1 MRLRCMQMQDA
12 AEIVR
17 TLGMQMHPEGGWYV
31 EIHRSPLRV
40 RPVAQGECNA
50 HHGDRSPSRDAG
62 DGQRAA
68 AADQASRAAMT
79 SIYYLL
85 ERGQRSHWHRVDAD
99 ELWAWHAG
107 APMELSIAA
116 VHDRGGGHA
125 TPARALGS
133 AACQIAVH
141 RLGMSLDGGERPQAV
156 VPAHAWQSAQPL
168 GDWSLIGCVV
178 APGFEF
184 AHFELAPPGWSP

>member
-1 MRLRCMQMQDA
+1 MKDA

-17 TLGMQMHPEGGWYV
+17 ALGMQRHPEGGWYV
-31 EIHRSPLRV
+31 EIHRSRV
-40 RPVAQGECNA
+40 RVSQP
-50 HHGDRSPSRDAG
+50 P
-62 DGQRAA
+62 
-68 AADQASRAAMT
+68 RAAMT

-107 APMELSIAA
+107 APMELSVAA
-116 VHDRGGGHA
+116 AADPSADHH
-125 TPARALGS
+125 PAADADAGTSRAVT
-133 AACQIAVH
+133 VH
-141 RLGMSLDGGERPQAV
+141 RLGMNLDAGERPQAV

-168 GDWSLIGCVV
+168 GAWSLIGCVV

>member
-1 MRLRCMQMQDA
+1 MQMQDA

-17 TLGMQMHPEGGWYV
+17 ALGMQRHPEGGWYV
-31 EIHRSPLRV
+31 EIHRSHVRV
-40 RPVAQGECNA
+40 RPLPLDKANA
-50 HHGDRSPSRDAG
+50 HHGDRNLSRDAG
-62 DGQRAA
+62 DGHRSAGA
-68 AADQASRAAMT
+68 NASRAAMT

-116 VHDRGGGHA
+116 ADDARGGQ
-125 TPARALGS
+125 RAPTRAPGGGMRTVT
-133 AACQIAVH
+133 VH
-141 RLGMSLDGGERPQAV
+141 RLGMNLAGGERPQAV

-168 GDWSLIGCVV
+168 GDWSLLGCVV

-184 AHFELAPPGWSP
+184 AHFEMAPPDWSP

>member
-1 MRLRCMQMQDA
+1 MGDA
-12 AEIVR
+12 KEIVDA
-17 TLGMQMHPEGGWYV
+17 LGMRPHPEGGWYV
-31 EIHRSPLRV
+31 EIHRSVQRV
-40 RPVAQGECNA
+40 EPVPHRRDASAQGGPNPNVLPQQS
-50 HHGDRSPSRDAG
+50 DRPIRGADAPAPG
-62 DGQRAA
+62 VP
-68 AADQASRAAMT
+68 ASRAAMT

-85 ERGQRSHWHRVDAD
+85 EIGQRSHWHRVDAD

-116 VHDRGGGHA
+116 GHDPTAGRQPVVRTAHGAG
-125 TPARALGS
+125 
-133 AACQIAVH
+133 CAVTTH
-141 RLGMSLDGGERPQAV
+141 LLGMSLASGERPQAV
-156 VPAHAWQSAQPL
+156 VPAHAWQSARPL

>member
-1 MRLRCMQMQDA
+1 MREA
-12 AEIVR
+12 HEIVSA
-17 TLGMQMHPEGGWYV
+17 LGMRPHPEGGWYV
-31 EIHRSPLRV
+31 EIHRSPQRV
-40 RPVAQGECNA
+40 EPASHV
-50 HHGDRSPSRDAG
+50 HHGDAG
-62 DGQRAA
+62 GDRGTHVHACGARG
-68 AADQASRAAMT
+68 SRAAMT

-107 APMELSIAA
+107 APMELSIAHPGA
-116 VHDRGGGHA
+116 DGATGARGHHLGAQGSCGHRI
-125 TPARALGS
+125 T
-133 AACQIAVH
+133 VH
-141 RLGMSLDGGERPQAV
+141 RLGMALAAGERPQAV
-156 VPAHAWQSAQPL
+156 APAHAWQSAQPL

>member
-1 MRLRCMQMQDA
+1 MQMKHA

-17 TLGMQMHPEGGWYV
+17 ALGMRPHPEGGWYI
-31 EIHRSPLRV
+31 EIHRSPVRV
-40 RPVAQGECNA
+40 RGTPATGNA
-50 HHGDRSPSRDAG
+50 D
-62 DGQRAA
+62 
-68 AADQASRAAMT
+68 ASRAAMT

-107 APMELSIAA
+107 APMELSIASA
-116 VHDRGGGHA
+116 QDEGSGDA
-125 TPARALGS
+125 TPARVPGS
-133 AACQIAVH
+133 DACAVSVH
-141 RLGMSLDGGERPQAV
+141 RLGMDLACGERPQAV

>member
-1 MRLRCMQMQDA
+1 MRKAQ
-12 AEIVR
+12 EIVGA
-17 TLGMQMHPEGGWYV
+17 LGMQRHPEGGWYV

-40 RPVAQGECNA
+40 EPVMQRQDVGSEASRGTR
-50 HHGDRSPSRDAG
+50 DRVSAAG
-62 DGQRAA
+62 AA
-68 AADQASRAAMT
+68 RAAMT

-107 APMELSIAA
+107 APMELSIAHA
-116 VHDRGGGHA
+116 GDRGTA
-125 TPARALGS
+125 S
-133 AACQIAVH
+133 AHDPHSSAQGDTRSVTVC
-141 RLGMSLDGGERPQAV
+141 RLGMALADGERPQAV

-184 AHFELAPPGWSP
+184 AHFELAPRGWVP

>member
-1 MRLRCMQMQDA
+1 MREA
-12 AEIVR
+12 HEIVSA
-17 TLGMQMHPEGGWYV
+17 LGMTPHPEGGWYV
-31 EIHRSPLRV
+31 EIHRSLQRV
-40 RPVAQGECNA
+40 EVVPPE
-50 HHGDRSPSRDAG
+50 HDAG
-62 DGQRAA
+62 IDANQGIRSRVAGA
-68 AADQASRAAMT
+68 RTSRAAMT

-107 APMELSIAA
+107 APMELSIAHA
-116 VHDRGGGHA
+116 GDVGAPLAHDPRLGTRGPAHA
-125 TPARALGS
+125 A
-133 AACQIAVH
+133 AVH
-141 RLGMSLDGGERPQAV
+141 RLGMALADGERPQSI

-168 GDWSLIGCVV
+168 GDWSLVGCVV